1 MRCYDLTRAQ
11 IKDANRVNPVVTTR
25 AELEEALRSLGVRA
39 GVKMVVHTS
48 LGSLGTFEG
57 GAENYCRLLC
67 ELVTAE
73 GLLMMPGLVRYPKD
87 GEEYHFDPRTTPVG
101 VGKAPETF
109 RQMPGVWRSLDP
121 THSFCAWGKNA
132 PDYLR
137 NHHQYPTMHRESPLA
152 RLEAAGG
159 CALMVG
165 CREAVT
171 FMHVVETACGGQC
184 LGSRTEQYPATLPDG
199 REVIL
204 RGWGWRNG
212 PCRAL
217 RHDEIFDD
225 MREKGTLAECML
237 HRSHLMF
244 FPLAAYREAYARLLS
259 APENGC
265 AGCPVRPRVVKQ
277 SVPSDW
283 DFEHDRL
290 KASEAFTGDCESW
303 CNR

>member
-11 IKDANRVNPVVTTR
+11 IKDANRVNPVTTTR
-25 AELEEALRSLGVRA
+25 AELESALRALGVGA

-48 LGSLGTFEG
+48 LGSLGVFEG
-57 GAENYCRLLC
+57 GAENYCRLLQD
-67 ELVTAE
+67 LVTPD

-87 GEEYHFDPRTTPVG
+87 GEPYHYDPRTTPVG
-101 VGKAPETF
+101 VGVAPETF
-109 RQMPGVWRSLDP
+109 RKFPEVWRSLDP

-132 PDYLR
+132 PDFLR
-137 NHHQYPTMHRESPLA
+137 GHHQVTTMHHDSPLA

-171 FMHVVETACGGQC
+171 FMHVVETAVNGQC
-184 LGSRTEQYPATLPDG
+184 LGARTEQYPATLPDG

-217 RHDEIFDD
+217 RHDEIFDY
-225 MREKGTLAECML
+225 MREKGTLAETML

-244 FPLAAYREAYARLLS
+244 FRLAAYREAYARLLS

-265 AGCPVRPRVVKQ
+265 AGCPVRPRVVAQ

-283 DFEHDRL
+283 DREHDCLRP
-290 KASEAFTGDCESW
+290 SEAFTGDCEPW
-303 CNR
+303 CNQ